1 MPPES
6 TTVIALVGP
15 TCTGKTD
22 LSLALAEKLNGDII
36 LCDSRTIYRKMDIG
50 TAKPTRE
57 QQSRA
62 PHFMIDLL
70 EPSRFYSVAEYKA
83 SAEIIL
89 QELGTKARL
98 PIVCGGTG
106 LYARALLEGMVM
118 PSVPPQ
124 IELRKELNDFAD
136 LNGNEALHLKLQ
148 EVDAQTAKRL
158 NVNDRIRIIRAIEV
172 SLTAGIPFSRLAGK
186 SESIHRTLW
195 IGLTWSDRS
204 KHKAAIAG
212 RFDQQMQQG
221 LLEEVQT
228 LFQNPE
234 YEKILLRAVNYKE
247 FVPYLSGKSDL
258 QNASQDCITSNCQLS
273 RKQMIWFRANPKIN
287 WFAVDE
293 KSVDDICDQVLNL
306 YRQGFSRTAQ

>member
-1 MPPES
+1 
-6 TTVIALVGP
+6 
-15 TCTGKTD
+15 
-22 LSLALAEKLNGDII
+22 
-36 LCDSRTIYRKMDIG
+36 MDIG
-50 TAKPTRE
+50 TAKPTKQ

-62 PHFMIDLL
+62 PHSMIDLI
-70 EPSRFYSVAEYKA
+70 EPARFYSVAEYKVA
-83 SAEIIL
+83 AENIL
-89 QELGTKARL
+89 QELGAKARV

-124 IELRKELNDFAD
+124 IELRQELDAFAD
-136 LNGNEALHLKLQ
+136 LNGNEALHLKL
-148 EVDAQTAKRL
+148 EKLDDQTAKRL

-172 SLTAGIPFSRLAGK
+172 TLTAGKPFSQLAGK
-186 SESIHRTLW
+186 GESIHRTLW
-195 IGLTWSDRS
+195 IGLNWSDRT
-204 KHKAAIAG
+204 KHKAAIAA

-228 LFQNPE
+228 LFENAQ

-247 FVPYLSGKSDL
+247 FVPYLNGKADVEE
-258 QNASQDCITSNCQLS
+258 ASQDCITSNYQLS

-293 KSVDDICDQVLNL
+293 LPMDDICDQVLAL
-306 YRQGFSRTAQ
+306 YRQGFSRTAE